1 MLEKLRK
8 PVIVAG
14 LIGALKLATDAFG
27 LNLISDDQV
36 NAITNG
42 VSAVAAV
49 IAAAINR
56 DAKAQ

>member
-8 PVIVAG
+8 PAIVAG

-36 NAITNG
+36 NTIANG
-42 VSAVAAV
+42 VSAVAAI
-49 IAAAINR
+49 IAALINR
-56 DAKAQ
+56 DATV